1 MYKCLMTPSC
11 LIPGGTGGYR
21 CGERRIYI
29 KVLGQ
34 VGKMNDNSCQNNM
47 ISGFQVNPM
56 ISGFQVNPFYHHLTM
71 RNTIDVVQN
80 YITAPN

>member
-1 MYKCLMTPSC
+1 MTSSC

-21 CGERRIYI
+21 YGERRIYI

-56 ISGFQVNPFYHHLTM
+56 ISG
-71 RNTIDVVQN
+71 
-80 YITAPN
+80 

>member
-1 MYKCLMTPSC
+1 MTSSC

-34 VGKMNDNSCQNNM
+34 VGKMNDNSCQKQHDIRFPSEPND
-47 ISGFQVNPM
+47 IRFPSEP
-56 ISGFQVNPFYHHLTM
+56 ILPSSYH
-71 RNTIDVVQN
+71 
-80 YITAPN
+80 A

>member
-1 MYKCLMTPSC
+1 MMHNFFLKNTLNMYKCLMTSSC

-21 CGERRIYI
+21 YGERRIYI

-56 ISGFQVNPFYHHLTM
+56 ISG
-71 RNTIDVVQN
+71 
-80 YITAPN
+80 